1 MDFEKLCMMFT
12 MREPYY
18 GILLSS
24 MMRVSTDKVQT
35 LGVGRSGNVFRLYY
49 NKAFVEGLPIDT
61 AVEVIKH
68 EVLHLALNHFTIF
81 EEEADSQDE
90 QMVRNIAAD
99 MEVNGYLNKTVL
111 APINP
116 VLAEDMG
123 WQSKLGTREYYKRL
137 KSQNQQQQ
145 QQQQQQAQAPQQPCN
160 GGLGGNSQQ
169 QNQPPQQSQKNSN
182 QQQVQPQNQQ
192 PSPSSISGQ
201 GTGASQPKTKEQQ
214 AFDKIKSTGT
224 FDDHSMWP
232 DCDSDEAKDLLQQAV
247 DDLLVQAEEETV
259 KACGSIPS
267 EMRVLIEKIKARK
280 PKPVTNW
287 KRYFRRYIGNEFS
300 DLIRKSKKRE
310 SRRFPD
316 AAGNRHKRKSH
327 ILVAI
332 DTSGSISMP
341 DYREFFGQIKT
352 LMKDA
357 TFHVLECDT
366 TIRHEYDF
374 TGIIREDVYGGGGTN
389 FQPPVDYFKSNK
401 KKYDALVYFTDGY
414 ARIPEDTPRETLWV
428 VCSSGDKNRSKYI
441 KNGASVVF
449 ISSNSNK

>member
-1 MDFEKLCMMFT
+1 MDFEKICMMFS

-24 MMRVSTDKVQT
+24 MMRVPTDKVDT
-35 LGVGRSGNVFRLYY
+35 LAVGRSGNVFRLYY
-49 NKAFVEGLPIDT
+49 NKNFVENLPIDT
-61 AVEVIKH
+61 ALEVIKH
-68 EVLHLALNHFTIF
+68 EVLHLAFNHFTIF
-81 EEEADSQDE
+81 EEEATSQDE
-90 QMVRNIAAD
+90 QSVRNIAAD
-99 MEVNGYLNKTVL
+99 MEVNGYLNKDTL
-111 APINP
+111 APIHP

-123 WQSKLGTREYYKRL
+123 WESKLGTREYYKRL
-137 KSQNQQQQ
+137 KAHEQQQ
-145 QQQQQQAQAPQQPCN
+145 QQQQQQASNPQQPCN
-160 GGLGGNSQQ
+160 GGMGGTTPSPQ
-169 QNQPPQQSQKNSN
+169 QNQPSQSQNQQNQQNQQQQSQS
-182 QQQVQPQNQQ
+182 QQQ
-192 PSPSSISGQ
+192 SGQ
-201 GTGASQPKTKEQQ
+201 GLGGSAPKTKEQK
-214 AFDKIKSTGT
+214 AYEKIKATGT
-224 FDDHSMWP
+224 FDDHSLWP
-232 DCDSDEAKDLLQQAV
+232 NCDSDEAKDLLKEAI
-247 DDLLVQAEEETV
+247 DDLIVQAEEETI

-267 EMRVLIEKIKARK
+267 EMQVRIEKIKARK
-280 PKPVTNW
+280 PKPVTDW

-300 DLIRKSKKRE
+300 ELIRKSKKRE

-316 AAGNRHKRKSH
+316 AAGNRHRRKSH

-357 TFHVLECDT
+357 TFHVVECDT
-366 TIRHEYDF
+366 DIRHEYDF

-389 FQPPVDYFKSNK
+389 FQPPVDYFKRNK
-401 KKYDALVYFTDGY
+401 KRYDALVYFTDGY

-428 VCSSGDKNRSKYI
+428 VCSSGDKDRKKYI